1 MYRDSGLSAPFF
13 EIGPKQ
19 YLYGDALM
27 DLAQM
32 AERASV
38 EYGIPVVFDPPLVHL
53 EAVASAASSLLVFA
67 QHMDSI
73 EPGRGMGAVLPE
85 ALKAAGASGV
95 ILNHAE
101 WPLPLSRI
109 AGAIRRADEVGL
121 ATIVCADSIAEAGA
135 LAHLEPNVVV
145 AEPTELIGSGKT
157 SDAHYVQ
164 QSIEVVRAVNTEI
177 LVLQGA
183 GIKSG
188 ADVYEVITAGAHATG
203 SSSAIATAADP
214 ESLIREMLQAVK
226 QAWDERS
233 AEAEAR

>member
-1 MYRDSGLSAPFF
+1 MYRHSGLSAPFF

-38 EYGIPVVFDPPLVHL
+38 DYGVPIVFDPPLVHL
-53 EAVASAASSLLVFA
+53 EAVVSATSSLFVFA
-67 QHMDSI
+67 QHIDCI

-85 ALKAAGASGV
+85 AVKAAGASGV
-95 ILNHAE
+95 MLNHAE
-101 WPLPLSRI
+101 WPLSLSQI
-109 AGAIRRADEVGL
+109 SGAIRRADEVGL
-121 ATIVCADSIAEAGA
+121 ASIVCADSIAEAAA

-145 AEPTELIGSGKT
+145 AEPTDLIGSGTT
-157 SDAHYVQ
+157 SDADYVQ
-164 QSIEVVRAVNTEI
+164 QSIEAVKAVNSQI

-188 ADVYEVITAGAHATG
+188 ADVYDVIRAGAHATG
-203 SSSAIATAADP
+203 SSSAVATAADP
-214 ESLIREMLQAVK
+214 ESLIREMVQAIK

-233 AEAEAR
+233 ATSQKP